1 MNCSSV
7 TLHHNFQNQKINIDL
22 NTLSDFL
29 LTNFEAFIK
38 PKPLISEECAHLF
51 KSILRKL
58 WNCRWGSS
66 LWLKKLRIWCH
77 ILYTKFDEMCSTH
90 LFFYLSRNL
99 LLLLKVVVT
108 FYLRLRNE
116 FQPFP
121 AKNQAS
127 DWLTSAGQPIRGLV
141 FGRKWL

>member
-58 WNCRWGSS
+58 
-66 LWLKKLRIWCH
+66 
-77 ILYTKFDEMCSTH
+77 
-90 LFFYLSRNL
+90 
-99 LLLLKVVVT
+99 
-108 FYLRLRNE
+108 
-116 FQPFP
+116 
-121 AKNQAS
+121 
-127 DWLTSAGQPIRGLV
+127 
-141 FGRKWL
+141 